1 MYAELT
7 GDSEKYGIKSLYGNK
22 LIIALQRAA
31 NTPMELTKQNLYQS
45 IEDLGRIYIDHMR
58 VFYGKRY
65 VQVKFVSKDQQ
76 VPLGMNLDDLTY
88 NTPFDFSVLDE
99 IPLSL
104 KLDVGASAYW
114 SEVAS
119 MQTLDNLLMQ
129 NKIGIVDY
137 LERVP
142 NGYITKKQELL
153 EKIKA
158 SQGAAT
164 AAQDGASGPILDTNQ
179 PMEVVGGKGNGALQ
193 RAINKTGVTR

>member
-1 MYAELT
+1 
-7 GDSEKYGIKSLYGNK
+7 
-22 LIIALQRAA
+22 
-31 NTPMELTKQNLYQS
+31 
-45 IEDLGRIYIDHMR
+45 
-58 VFYGKRY
+58 
-65 VQVKFVSKDQQ
+65 
-76 VPLGMNLDDLTY
+76 
-88 NTPFDFSVLDE
+88 
-99 IPLSL
+99 
-104 KLDVGASAYW
+104 
-114 SEVAS
+114 
-119 MQTLDNLLMQ
+119 MQ

-158 SQGAAT
+158 SQGAAA

>member
-1 MYAELT
+1 M
-7 GDSEKYGIKSLYGNK
+7 GNHKKYGIKSLYGNK

-158 SQGAAT
+158 SQGAAA
-164 AAQDGASGPILDTNQ
+164 AAQDGAIGPILDTNQ
-179 PMEVVGGKGNGALQ
+179 PLEVVGGKGNGALQ